1 MEALHLAGFAELCVN
16 MQFDAIFLI
25 SYVYDVS
32 FSAVIRQFTTCA
44 AYIFTVP

>member
-1 MEALHLAGFAELCVN
+1 

-32 FSAVIRQFTTCA
+32 FSEAIKQFTACA
-44 AYIFTVP
+44 AYIFTVL